1 MNTQGQHAQ
10 LAEKPLREMKLDASS
25 PDMPCIAINVPSIAP
40 TTFRKW
46 AIL

>member
-1 MNTQGQHAQ
+1 MNTQSQHAQ

-25 PDMPCIAINVPSIAP
+25 DMSCIGINVPSIP
-40 TTFRKW
+40 PSTFRKW

>member
-1 MNTQGQHAQ
+1 MNTQGQHEQ

-25 PDMPCIAINVPSIAP
+25 PDMPCIGINVPSIAP